1 MAKQYGL
8 IVPNKSKPLH
18 PIGPVRPSIFG
29 DDSDSDSGSAK
40 PTGLKTAL
48 KRQDRLLQEKAVEED
63 PTVFQYD
70 ELYDDMDS
78 KRKESKLSRKDL
90 DKKPKYINKLLES
103 AERRK
108 RENER
113 RIERQVQKEREAEG
127 EEFKDKESFVTSA
140 YRAKLEELKKLE
152 EQEQREEYLEAI
164 GDVRKQG
171 NLDGF
176 YRHLYDQK
184 VLYEDK
190 VKTETDIKTEH
201 ESDDAKSPKSEP
213 VDLNLKE
220 KHSPKKRKYRRRG
233 SSSESEPETP
243 TVEPEKTLQHLP
255 SNIDA
260 DSDFSIDSSDSE
272 EDKAKKAKTQE
283 EKAPEEQKD
292 TNEVNVSESK
302 DKEPEVKVEEVVE
315 EKPKEEEKPKIDI
328 WKKRTVGEVYD
339 EALKR
344 YFERKALREAGT
356 YVRPTL

>member
-1 MAKQYGL
+1 MEKQYGL

-29 DDSDSDSGSAK
+29 NDSDSDSGAAK

-48 KRQDRLLQEKAVEED
+48 KRQDRLLQEKAIEED

-70 ELYDDMDS
+70 ELYDDMDA

-90 DKKPKYINKLLES
+90 DKKPKYINKLLQS

-113 RIERQVQKEREAEG
+113 RIERQVQREREAEG
-127 EEFKDKESFVTSA
+127 EEFKDKDSFVTSA
-140 YRAKLEELKKLE
+140 YRAKLEELKKLDE
-152 EQEQREEYLEAI
+152 EEEREDYLEAI

-171 NLDGF
+171 NIDGF

-190 VKTETDIKTEH
+190 VEEG
-201 ESDDAKSPKSEP
+201 EGAKSK
-213 VDLNLKE
+213 
-220 KHSPKKRKYRRRG
+220 RRRYRSQREQ
-233 SSSESEPETP
+233 SSDSEPEVKP
-243 TVEPEKTLQHLP
+243 QLQHLP

-272 EDKAKKAKTQE
+272 GEKGRAEAVPPVEAATETSAEVVRTDENKTEAE
-283 EKAPEEQKD
+283 EVE
-292 TNEVNVSESK
+292 
-302 DKEPEVKVEEVVE
+302 EVKVEAKVR
-315 EKPKEEEKPKIDI
+315 EKVKVDI
-328 WKKRTVGEVYD
+328 WKKRTVGDVFD
-339 EALKR
+339 SALRR
-344 YFERKALREAGT
+344 YFERKALRESGS
-356 YVRPTL
+356 YVRPIL